1 MKLPSEI
8 YPRIQPKYFTR
19 ESVSCNHLP
28 QRTPVTVIYVS
39 ALYNC
44 VHLPTTRHPNATR
57 FKLSPEP
64 PAQPAAPL
72 LGSPPRVALP
82 HSSCL
87 ARVSGFPLTFSYS
100 LPHLSGTSLGSAS
113 HLRPAAGCSSTYPL
127 SSPGSRHHHPHPNPG
142 CRLLRARVLPA
153 TCSSLQH
160 KVRESPLLSPAQR
173 VLTSVPEKPRGPGV
187 PRTRCGDPRLLP
199 SAHFPTSSPASQL
212 LPRHARRGPPR
223 GLCTCRPRRPQP
235 SALPSSP
242 RWEFSSRMSGK
253 PLRPP
258 SPGQQCRQAPPPFST
273 AVITTCHTCVPKIV
287 FLCCEIRGAKL
298 SLYSLLYS

>member
-1 MKLPSEI
+1 MSHA
-8 YPRIQPKYFTR
+8 
-19 ESVSCNHLP
+19 ESTGRPHVEFSKP
-28 QRTPVTVIYVS
+28 E
-39 ALYNC
+39 
-44 VHLPTTRHPNATR
+44 
-57 FKLSPEP
+57 LSPEAGRSSSSSKQTP
-64 PAQPAAPL
+64 KRNTFQTESRALAQPAAPL
-72 LGSPPRVALP
+72 LGSPPRVAPP

-87 ARVSGFPLTFSYS
+87 AGVSGFPLTFSYS

-113 HLRPAAGCSSTYPL
+113 HLRPAAGCSSTCPL

-160 KVRESPLLSPAQR
+160 KVRESPLLSLAQR
-173 VLTSVPEKPRGPGV
+173 ILTSVPEKPRGPGV

-253 PLRPP
+253 PSATSEPRAAMPPRPAPLLHSCYYHLSHLR
-258 SPGQQCRQAPPPFST
+258 S
-273 AVITTCHTCVPKIV
+273 
-287 FLCCEIRGAKL
+287 
-298 SLYSLLYS
+298 

>member
-1 MKLPSEI
+1 M
-8 YPRIQPKYFTR
+8 
-19 ESVSCNHLP
+19 
-28 QRTPVTVIYVS
+28 
-39 ALYNC
+39 
-44 VHLPTTRHPNATR
+44 
-57 FKLSPEP
+57 
-64 PAQPAAPL
+64 AP
-72 LGSPPRVALP
+72 P

-87 ARVSGFPLTFSYS
+87 AGVSGFPLTFSYS

-113 HLRPAAGCSSTYPL
+113 HLRPAAGCSSTCPL
-127 SSPGSRHHHPHPNPG
+127 SSPGSRHRHPHPNPG
-142 CRLLRARVLPA
+142 CRLLCARVLPA

-242 RWEFSSRMSGK
+242 RWEFSSGMSGK

-258 SPGQQCRQAPPPFST
+258 SPGQQCRHAPPPFST

>member
-1 MKLPSEI
+1 MTGAEAELGAQGAAGHTALLSTGCHVLILQGDPILSSPNQNFLPRQAD
-8 YPRIQPKYFTR
+8 PAPPP
-19 ESVSCNHLP
+19 N
-28 QRTPVTVIYVS
+28 
-39 ALYNC
+39 
-44 VHLPTTRHPNATR
+44 RHPNATR
-57 FKLSPEP
+57 FKQSPEP

-72 LGSPPRVALP
+72 LGSPPRVAPP

-87 ARVSGFPLTFSYS
+87 AGVSGFPLTFSYS

-113 HLRPAAGCSSTYPL
+113 HLRPAAGCSSTCPL

-173 VLTSVPEKPRGPGV
+173 ILTSVPEKPRGPGV

-242 RWEFSSRMSGK
+242 RWEFSSGMSGK
-253 PLRPP
+253 PSATSEPRAAMPPRPAPLLHSCYYHLSHLR
-258 SPGQQCRQAPPPFST
+258 S
-273 AVITTCHTCVPKIV
+273 
-287 FLCCEIRGAKL
+287 
-298 SLYSLLYS
+298 